1 MATMRRLPN
10 DLDQLRE
17 RVRQNREALATMLG
31 VKPPERVTRSPK
43 ADTQELQLTPPPST
57 PKGEI
62 DV

>member
-1 MATMRRLPN
+1 MPS

-17 RVRQNREALATMLG
+17 RVRQNREALATMFG
-31 VKPPERVTRSPK
+31 VTPPERVTRSP
-43 ADTQELQLTPPPST
+43 ATDTQELQLTPPRPT